1 VATSGFDKG
10 GAVEHPE
17 SLPRKIG
24 ETSLGKVEY
33 IENGQG
39 APVLFVH
46 GSPGG
51 CDQGAVMGDFLAW
64 QGFRVIALSS
74 PGYLGT
80 PLTDDLETPDQQADL
95 ELALMD
101 SLDVDRF
108 GVMCWSGGGPSSY
121 RMSVKH
127 PDRVAAL
134 VVLAG
139 ASMKYEFANGINS
152 LEYSL
157 LTGGLGTWL
166 FKEMAEHMPKA
177 VVKMSVSDESDLS
190 KEKAKALSE
199 YIWNDE
205 EKRQFV
211 LAISGTISGR
221 KDGLENDRDQFA
233 KIGDLE
239 LDKITLP
246 TVLVHGTA
254 DSDVHPDQTE
264 NAAAHIPSAEVIRV
278 QDGTHLCAW
287 TDPTSADIQQRIAA
301 VIRDALGARSRS

>member
-1 VATSGFDKG
+1 MVQHA
-10 GAVEHPE
+10 E
-17 SLPRKIG
+17 SLPRAVA
-24 ETSLGKVEY
+24 ETPLGKVEY

-51 CDQGAVMGDFLAW
+51 CDQGAVMGDFLASR
-64 QGFRVIALSS
+64 GFRVIAISR

-80 PLTDDLETPDQQADL
+80 PLTDELKTPDQQAEL

-101 SLDVDRF
+101 TLELDRF

-121 RMSVKH
+121 RISIKH

-134 VVLAG
+134 VVFAG

-152 LEYSL
+152 IEYSL

-166 FKEMAEHMPKA
+166 FKEMAKHAPKT
-177 VVKMSVSDESDLS
+177 VVKMSVSDESDLP
-190 KEKAKALSE
+190 KDKAKELSE
-199 YIWNDE
+199 YIWNDD

-221 KDGLENDRDQFA
+221 KEGLENDNDQFP
-233 KIGDLE
+233 KIDDLE
-239 LDKITLP
+239 LEKVTVPTL
-246 TVLVHGTA
+246 LVHGTA

-264 NAAAHIPSAEVIRV
+264 NAAARIPNAEVIRV
-278 QDGTHLCAW
+278 QDGTHLAPW
-287 TDPTSADIQQRIAA
+287 TDPTSDDIQQR
-301 VIRDALGARSRS
+301 VFDLVSGAFGTTPTH